1 MKQVEGLKSP
11 TWLQKIQYVTNPVG
25 YWQSAYQSYS
35 DAFWAKGIDF
45 GSPLLVF
52 YTPEAARQII
62 ENRSNHLATTSF
74 TSELRAI
81 FGDSSFFTL
90 AGSRHQQMRK
100 LLMPMLHGK
109 HLHAYGELICN
120 LADQLIQGLPTNQPF
135 AALEVA
141 QDISMQV
148 MIQLLFGSYQQER
161 YERIKALM
169 IAMVSLFA
177 SNIGGVP
184 LFFRFLQKDL
194 GPASPWRNFLN
205 QRLQMENLIYAEIE
219 ERRAHPDPDRKDIL
233 TLLMSVQDEQGQFL
247 THEELLG
254 QVLSLLFTG
263 NESTAASM
271 AWSWYRVYREP
282 EIQAKLLE
290 EIRSLG
296 DTPDP
301 LSLFRLPY
309 LSAICNETLR
319 MYPVTMFMIPRLV
332 KSTTEISGFRVEPGT
347 LVTVGTY
354 LIHQREE
361 IYPASQEFKPERFL
375 NHQFSP
381 YEFLPFGG
389 GMRSCIGAELALYQ
403 MKLVLATIVSRYS
416 LALASSRFVNP
427 QRRNTI
433 LTPISLRMMKQ
444 AALEAN
450 LSSL

>member
-25 YWQSAYQSYS
+25 YWQSAYQSNP
-35 DAFWAKGIDF
+35 DAFYAQGIDF

-62 ENRSNHLATTSF
+62 ENRKGHLTTTSF

-81 FGDSSFFTL
+81 FGDTSFFTL
-90 AGSRHQQMRK
+90 EGSQHQQMRR

-109 HLHAYGELICN
+109 HLHHYGEIICN
-120 LADQLIQGLPTNQPF
+120 LTDQVFESIPIARPF
-135 AALEVA
+135 VAFEVA
-141 QDISMQV
+141 QDISMQI
-148 MIQLLFGSYQQER
+148 MIQLLFGTYQQER

-177 SNIGGVP
+177 SNIGGIP

-194 GPASPWRNFLN
+194 GLASPWRNFVE
-205 QRLQMENLIYAEIE
+205 QRQQIETLIYAEIE
-219 ERRAHPDPDRKDIL
+219 ERRAHPEPDRKDIL
-233 TLLMSVQDEQGQFL
+233 TLLMSVQDEQGKFL

-271 AWSWYRVYREP
+271 AWSWYRVYRDR
-282 EIQAKLLE
+282 EIQTQLLE

-296 DTPDP
+296 DKPDP

-309 LSAICNETLR
+309 LSAVCNETLR
-319 MYPVTMFMIPRLV
+319 MYPVTMFMIPRV
-332 KSTTEISGFRVEPGT
+332 VTSTTEINGFQVEPRT

-361 IYPASQEFKPERFL
+361 IYPAAQEFKPERFL
-375 NHQFSP
+375 NHSFSP

-403 MKLVLATIVSRYS
+403 LKLVLATILSHYS
-416 LALASSRFVNP
+416 LSLTHSNPVRP

-433 LTPISLRMMKQ
+433 LTPTRLRMIKQ
-444 AALEAN
+444 DPY
-450 LSSL
+450 